1 MGFAL
6 DGDNI
11 VSVFSS
17 KPGGSNALGKII
29 PFAVA
34 MGGRRLD
41 CFGGGLQN
49 MYARYGAVPT
59 GKTNFN
65 EQYAPPGWDGKSKH
79 PIVAMR
85 LPDSLEDVV
94 KVYNKN
100 AKVNLNKVRYYA
112 SYDDMEE
119 SSAKQGAKNII
130 RKAHTALRNKSS
142 ALSAIVG

>member
-1 MGFAL
+1 MRFAL

-17 KPGGSNALGKII
+17 KPKGSNAMGKII

-41 CFGGGLQN
+41 CFGGGLQR
-49 MYARYGAVPT
+49 MYARFGAVPT

-65 EQYAPPGWDGKSKH
+65 EEYAPPGWDGKRKP

-85 LPDSLEDVV
+85 LPDSLSDVV
-94 KVYNKN
+94 KVYNKD
-100 AKVNLNKVRYYA
+100 AEVRLNKVRFYS
-112 SYDDMEE
+112 SYDDMEQ
-119 SSAKQGAKNII
+119 SSAKLGAKNIL
-130 RKAHTALRNKSS
+130 RHTYASLRSKSS
-142 ALSAIVG
+142 TLTTVVG